1 MSMRALSKNLP
12 YMYSGTAALL
22 NNTSV
27 AVKVICVI
35 VFSCYFLAYSETAV
49 LAMSVTP
56 GYFNPP
62 HFWIWTALTHCFLE
76 IHFWEVVV
84 DIFTVVLV
92 GKLIEPL
99 WGALEMMTFFF
110 IVNTGVAVL
119 CAFFYYILYMA
130 TQNEELLFKVHIH
143 GLSGYLAGVSI
154 AVKQVMPDHILA
166 RTPIGKIT
174 NRNIPLAVFGLTFI
188 MWAIG
193 MVEGSYC
200 TMFGT
205 GLIVSWIYL
214 RFYQVHNN
222 GSRGDLADSFAFST
236 LFPNVLQP
244 PVSVLSNT
252 IFSLMVRCRLC
263 KKPVR
268 RYDVGAP
275 SGITISLPGAESQD
289 AERRRQI
296 ALRALSERLSKTEE
310 QSQDQWPSMDGDKTS
325 ESPTNLS
332 VDTGSVDS
340 VESVP
345 PSPSPQ
351 AANQATQEAPA
362 PEIVIKD

>member
-1 MSMRALSKNLP
+1 MSKNIP
-12 YMYSGTAALL
+12 YLYSQMAALL
-22 NNTSV
+22 NNTSIS
-27 AVKVICVI
+27 VKIICLI
-35 VFSCYFLAYSETAV
+35 MFSCYFLSFSESAI
-49 LAMSVTP
+49 LGLSVTP

-62 HFWIWTALTHCFLE
+62 HFWLWTALTHCFLE
-76 IHFWEVVV
+76 IHLWEVVV
-84 DIFTVVLV
+84 DIFTLVLV

-99 WGALEMMTFFF
+99 WGAMEMVTFFF

-119 CAFFYYILYMA
+119 CAFFYYLLYMC
-130 TQNEELLFKVHIH
+130 TFNTELLFEVHIH

-166 RTPIGKIT
+166 RTPVGKIT
-174 NRNIPLAVFGLTFI
+174 NRNIPLTVFGLTFI

-205 GLIVSWIYL
+205 GLVVAWVYL
-214 RFYQVHNN
+214 RFYQVHSN
-222 GSRGDLADSFAFST
+222 GAKGDQADSFAFAT

-244 PVSVLSNT
+244 GVSVISNT
-252 IFSLMVRCRLC
+252 VYSMLVKCKIC
-263 KKPVR
+263 KKQVR

-296 ALRALSERLSKTEE
+296 ALRALSERLSKTEPAA
-310 QSQDQWPSMDGDKTS
+310 SQWPSLDDEEQSPLTGDRGDGGGQEGEAARPAAEPADTADK
-325 ESPTNLS
+325 
-332 VDTGSVDS
+332 
-340 VESVP
+340 
-345 PSPSPQ
+345 
-351 AANQATQEAPA
+351 EAP
-362 PEIVIKD
+362 PEVLVQI

>member
-1 MSMRALSKNLP
+1 
-12 YMYSGTAALL
+12 
-22 NNTSV
+22 
-27 AVKVICVI
+27 
-35 VFSCYFLAYSETAV
+35 
-49 LAMSVTP
+49 MSVTP

-62 HFWIWTALTHCFLE
+62 HFWIWTALSYCFLE

-84 DIFTVVLV
+84 DVFTVVLV

-110 IVNTGVAVL
+110 VVNTGVAIL
-119 CAFFYYILYMA
+119 SAFFYYILYMA
-130 TQNEELLFKVHIH
+130 TQNVDLLFQVHIH

-154 AVKQVMPDHILA
+154 AVKQIMPDHILA

-174 NRNIPLAVFGLTFI
+174 NRNIPLAVFGLTFV

-214 RFYQVHNN
+214 RFYQVHSN
-222 GSRGDLADSFAFST
+222 GSRGDMADSFAFST
-236 LFPNVLQP
+236 LFPNVIQP

-252 IFSLMVRCRLC
+252 VFSLLVRCKVC

-296 ALRALSERLSKTEE
+296 ALRALSERLSKSE
-310 QSQDQWPSMDGDKTS
+310 QEGGSQWPSMEEKQTS
-325 ESPTNLS
+325 DSPTNLS
-332 VDTGSVDS
+332 VETGSIGS
-340 VESVP
+340 VESVSP
-345 PSPSPQ
+345 APSPGVQVPSQ
-351 AANQATQEAPA
+351 QKQEDVVP
-362 PEIVIKD
+362 PEVVIQN

>member
-1 MSMRALSKNLP
+1 
-12 YMYSGTAALL
+12 
-22 NNTSV
+22 
-27 AVKVICVI
+27 
-35 VFSCYFLAYSETAV
+35 
-49 LAMSVTP
+49 
-56 GYFNPP
+56 
-62 HFWIWTALTHCFLE
+62 
-76 IHFWEVVV
+76 
-84 DIFTVVLV
+84 
-92 GKLIEPL
+92 
-99 WGALEMMTFFF
+99 
-110 IVNTGVAVL
+110 VAVL
-119 CAFFYYILYMA
+119 SAFFYYLLYMA
-130 TQNEELLFKVHIH
+130 TQNVELLFKVHIH

-214 RFYQVHNN
+214 RFYQVHSN
-222 GSRGDLADSFAFST
+222 GTRGDMADSFAFST

-252 IFSLMVRCRLC
+252 IFSLMVRCKVC

-310 QSQDQWPSMDGDKTS
+310 PTGQWPSMEPEKAS
-325 ESPTNLS
+325 ESPTSQS
-332 VDTGSVDS
+332 VETGSVGS
-340 VESVP
+340 VESV
-345 PSPSPQ
+345 SPSPLP
-351 AANQATQEAPA
+351 QEAAQVTQQEEEIA
-362 PEIVIKD
+362 PEIVVKE